1 MPHIIVEYSAN
12 IEPEM
17 ALGDLLGNLHEAAL
31 ASGIFPL
38 GGLRTRAVARRD
50 YVIADGDRENGF
62 VHLNLRIG
70 HGRDPET
77 KRLAGEAI
85 FQALCDHLGPL
96 QARAPLAISMDIQE
110 IDPVLTFKR
119 NNLHDYVARRQQE
132 D

>member
-17 ALGDLLGNLHEAAL
+17 ALEGLLKSLHEAAL

-77 KRLAGEAI
+77 CESA
-85 FQALCDHLGPL
+85 
-96 QARAPLAISMDIQE
+96 APSTHQTRPAQQ
-110 IDPVLTFKR
+110 
-119 NNLHDYVARRQQE
+119 RQSASA
-132 D
+132 